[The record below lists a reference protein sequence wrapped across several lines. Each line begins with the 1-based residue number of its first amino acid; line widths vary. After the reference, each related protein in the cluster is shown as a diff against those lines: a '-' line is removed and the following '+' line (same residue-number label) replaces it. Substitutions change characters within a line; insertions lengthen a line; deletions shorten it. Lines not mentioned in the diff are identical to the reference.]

1 MASTKATELAQL
13 SRKLTY
19 NEGTDVAAIDGDG
32 NFLTTGDNTDQLSE
46 GSTNLYYTNTR
57 VDAEIDSY
65 VSGGTGVTVSSG
77 VISIDQAVSTTDS
90 VVFNDVEV
98 TSLTFNASTPDT
110 EVTWNSTYGTLQAAL
125 PSFNLQLGQ
134 QTVYYAKASVAITKG
149 EVVMF
154 NGVQGDH
161 PLITLADTSASG
173 FIPEWVMGIAAQ
185 DLSTNDF
192 GYVVAFGQLVGI
204 STSTYTAGDLLYLD
218 NSTAGALT
226 TTEPSAGDHSILMA
240 AALNSTNNGT
250 ILIRPTHKPEI
261 DELHGVSITSK
272 TSGDFLKWDGSNW
285 VNIDPDTDDIDE
297 GSSNL
302 YFTTARIDS
311 HLSGGTGVTY
321 SSGTISIGQDVGTTS
336 DVTFN
341 DLTLSGDLTVNGTT
355 TTISTSELDVTD
367 NVIHMAAG
375 NTGHTTDVGFL
386 GHYEVSSTEYE
397 EGLVKDQS
405 ASVWK
410 LITDLPHSAVGSA
423 IDFSS
428 VSYDDLQLNDLTAVD
443 ITASGTVTGTFSGNV
458 TGNVTGT
465 VSDISN
471 HDTDDLSEGS
481 TNLYYTDSRVQTYVT
496 QSYIN
501 NLNVDADTVDGQHY
515 TDIISEATALAI
527 ALG

>member
-32 NFLTTGDNTDQLSE
+32 NILTTGDNTDQLSE
-46 GSTNLYYTNTR
+46 GSSNLYYTNAR

-77 VISIDQAVSTTDS
+77 VISIDQSVGTTDS
-90 VVFNDVEV
+90 VVFDDVEV
-98 TSLTFNASTPDT
+98 NSLTFGSTPDT
-110 EVTWNSTYGTLQAAL
+110 EVTWNSTYGTLQTAL

-192 GYVVAFGQLVGI
+192 GYVVAFGQLAGV
-204 STSTYTAGDLLYLD
+204 STTGYTAGDLLYLD

-226 TTEPSAGDHSILMA
+226 TTEPSAGDHSILLA

-250 ILIRPTHKPEI
+250 ILIRPTHKPEV

-272 TSGDFLKWDGSNW
+272 ASGDLLKWDGSNW
-285 VNIDPDTDDIDE
+285 VNDSGFYTDTEVDSAI
-297 GSSNL
+297 STAISNL
-302 YFTTARIDS
+302 VDSAPGTLDTLNELAAALGDDANFSTT
-311 HLSGGTGVTY
+311 V
-321 SSGTISIGQDVGTTS
+321 TTS
-336 DVTFN
+336 LADK
-341 DLTLSGDLTVNGTT
+341 
-355 TTISTSELDVTD
+355 ISR
-367 NVIHMAAG
+367 
-375 NTGHTTDVGFL
+375 TTD
-386 GHYEVSSTEYE
+386 
-397 EGLVKDQS
+397 
-405 ASVWK
+405 
-410 LITDLPHSAVGSA
+410 
-423 IDFSS
+423 
-428 VSYDDLQLNDLTAVD
+428 
-443 ITASGTVTGTFSGNV
+443 
-458 TGNVTGT
+458 
-465 VSDISN
+465 
-471 HDTDDLSEGS
+471 DTDDLSEGT
-481 TNLYYTDSRVQTYVT
+481 TNLYYTDSRVQAYVT
-496 QSYIN
+496 QTYIN
-501 NLNVDADTVDGQHY
+501 NLNVDADTVDGKHY